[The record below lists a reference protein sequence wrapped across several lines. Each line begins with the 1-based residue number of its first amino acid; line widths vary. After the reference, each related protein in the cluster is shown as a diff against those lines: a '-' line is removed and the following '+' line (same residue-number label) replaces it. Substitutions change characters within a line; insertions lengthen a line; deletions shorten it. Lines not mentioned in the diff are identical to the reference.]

1 MNVPIVLASA
11 SPRRQ
16 ELLKLITPDFEIAVS
31 QAEEEAEAPA
41 SLPVEE
47 HPGFY
52 AQVKAED
59 IAKQYPDKMVIG
71 SDTGVLVADESG
83 QLQMLGKPVD
93 DEDARR
99 MLRLLSGKLHYI
111 STGCCICYQGQ
122 SHVFVEIADVEM
134 YDLSEQEIEEYLAI
148 GEHVDKAGS
157 YAIQGYGSL
166 LIKGMKGNFQTV
178 VGLPVSRLKRE
189 IERIIAK

>member
-16 ELLKLITPDFEIAVS
+16 ELLKLITPEFEIAVS
-31 QAEEEAEAPA
+31 QAEEETEAPA

-59 IAKQYPDKMVIG
+59 IAKHYPDKMVIG

-83 QLQMLGKPVD
+83 KLQMLGKPVD
-93 DEDARR
+93 DDDARR

-111 STGCCICYQGQ
+111 STGCCICYQGK
-122 SHVFVEIADVEM
+122 SHVFVEIAEVEM
-134 YDLSEQEIEEYLAI
+134 YDLSEREIEEYLAI
-148 GEHVDKAGS
+148 REHEDKAGA
-157 YAIQGYGSL
+157 YAIQGYGAL